1 MINIK
6 YKIIIFDL
14 DDTLYDSRIFTFQGF
29 WSVSI
34 FLSKITNVDKKIIY
48 YKILSFSK
56 KNNKRAFN
64 MILENL
70 NLPKK
75 YLVKLLSIYRY
86 SNKKLFLY
94 EDAKYLLNFL
104 GYKRSFLITDG
115 NKKMQAIK
123 IKSLKIFKFFKKIF
137 ITNQY
142 GIKNNKPSI
151 FCFEKIRKLEKT
163 TFNNLVY
170 IGDNPKKDF
179 LVKKY
184 GITTIRLK
192 RGIYKKIKLENKFE
206 ADYSI
211 NNLKRL
217 VNFV

>member
-123 IKSLKIFKFFKKIF
+123 IKSLKISKYFKKIF

>member
-1 MINIK
+1 LINIK

-34 FLSKITNVDKKIIY
+34 FLSKITNIDKKIIY

-123 IKSLKIFKFFKKIF
+123 IKSLKISKYFKKIF

>member
-1 MINIK
+1 LINIK

-123 IKSLKIFKFFKKIF
+123 IKSLKISKYFKKIF

-211 NNLKRL
+211 NNLRRL

>member
-34 FLSKITNVDKKIIY
+34 FLSKITNIDKKIIY

-56 KNNKRAFN
+56 KNNKKAFN

-123 IKSLKIFKFFKKIF
+123 IKSLKISKYFKKIF

>member
-123 IKSLKIFKFFKKIF
+123 IKSLKISKYFKKIF

-211 NNLKRL
+211 NNLRRL

>member
-34 FLSKITNVDKKIIY
+34 FLSKITNIDKKIIY

-123 IKSLKIFKFFKKIF
+123 IKSLKISKYFKKIF

>member
-1 MINIK
+1 
-6 YKIIIFDL
+6 
-14 DDTLYDSRIFTFQGF
+14 
-29 WSVSI
+29 
-34 FLSKITNVDKKIIY
+34 
-48 YKILSFSK
+48 
-56 KNNKRAFN
+56 
-64 MILENL
+64 
-70 NLPKK
+70 
-75 YLVKLLSIYRY
+75 
-86 SNKKLFLY
+86 
-94 EDAKYLLNFL
+94 
-104 GYKRSFLITDG
+104 
-115 NKKMQAIK
+115 MQAIK
-123 IKSLKIFKFFKKIF
+123 IKSLKISKYFKKIF

>member
-1 MINIK
+1 ME
-6 YKIIIFDL
+6 
-14 DDTLYDSRIFTFQGF
+14 S
-29 WSVSI
+29 
-34 FLSKITNVDKKIIY
+34 
-48 YKILSFSK
+48 
-56 KNNKRAFN
+56 
-64 MILENL
+64 ILENL

-123 IKSLKIFKFFKKIF
+123 IKSLKISKYFKKIF

-211 NNLKRL
+211 NNLRRL

>member
-1 MINIK
+1 LINIK

-56 KNNKRAFN
+56 KNNKKAFN

-123 IKSLKIFKFFKKIF
+123 IKSLKISKYFKKIF

-211 NNLKRL
+211 NNLRRL

>member
-75 YLVKLLSIYRY
+75 YLVKLLSIYNY
-86 SNKKLFLY
+86 TNS
-94 EDAKYLLNFL
+94 
-104 GYKRSFLITDG
+104 
-115 NKKMQAIK
+115 KMRMVSAGQI
-123 IKSLKIFKFFKKIF
+123 
-137 ITNQY
+137 
-142 GIKNNKPSI
+142 
-151 FCFEKIRKLEKT
+151 C
-163 TFNNLVY
+163 
-170 IGDNPKKDF
+170 
-179 LVKKY
+179 
-184 GITTIRLK
+184 
-192 RGIYKKIKLENKFE
+192 
-206 ADYSI
+206 
-211 NNLKRL
+211 
-217 VNFV
+217 

>member
-123 IKSLKIFKFFKKIF
+123 IKSLKISKYFKKIF

-192 RGIYKKIKLENKFE
+192 RGIYKKNQTRK
-206 ADYSI
+206 
-211 NNLKRL
+211 
-217 VNFV
+217 

>member
-1 MINIK
+1 LINIK

-123 IKSLKIFKFFKKIF
+123 IKSLKISKYFKKIF

>member
-123 IKSLKIFKFFKKIF
+123 IKSLKISKYFKKIF

-211 NNLKRL
+211 NSLRRL